1 MILDKLLNQENKVL
15 ANWSKRK
22 KRFDECQQFIL
33 FEKSAQQTLEWIHE
47 IGENYLNTHV
57 SVGSTRVSNF
67 LEKQSSMFCVAY
79 VWLVHYSSFP
89 SKSFFCNLTINIFYQ
104 NILGVTYSFSCSSR
118 KKYSISCIIWCS
130 PHFNLTSNFR

>member
-1 MILDKLLNQENKVL
+1 MSNFWLVVILDKLLNQENKVL

-57 SVGSTRVSNF
+57 SVGSTRVSTFCFGFLKWFMSTFTMKNF
-67 LEKQSSMFCVAY
+67 LFESMAFCG
-79 VWLVHYSSFP
+79 S
-89 SKSFFCNLTINIFYQ
+89 
-104 NILGVTYSFSCSSR
+104 
-118 KKYSISCIIWCS
+118 
-130 PHFNLTSNFR
+130 